1 MSERKNSSK
10 ETSTSLTRI
19 AFLQCE
25 VNLMWI
31 IGWNFQNFVFNSI
44 STWLFNSFQ
53 TFVQI
58 KTKLLW
64 MEMKKPPDNSAL
76 TVCSNVIH
84 TNVNIYFR
92 IYNEQKWRD
101 FLFILLVCLWFYKQI
116 VFNPFSIN
124 KSLGFHQI

>member
-31 IGWNFQNFVFNSI
+31 MGWNFQNFVFNSI

-58 KTKLLW
+58 KTNLVW
-64 MEMKKPPDNSAL
+64 MEMKKPPENSAL